1 MHDDDEKRLKK
12 KNARDEP
19 RFSRSQFFSSR
30 VIASRYVNKC
40 RASNQI
46 RVNENGTMMMMFR
59 DDGCVERRLVGDDK
73 TNITTRDRWIDPIID
88 ANRET
93 NNDAHN
99 L

>member
-1 MHDDDEKRLKK
+1 
-12 KNARDEP
+12 
-19 RFSRSQFFSSR
+19 

-46 RVNENGTMMMMFR
+46 RVNENGTMMMFR
-59 DDGCVERRLVGDDK
+59 DDGCVERRLVGGDK

-93 NNDAHN
+93 NNDIVTTPVKNIRRVPARVLREHVASSSRWVVK
-99 L
+99 